1 MLASH
6 GTIGALEAEKEAFSL
21 CADGALIHHL
31 IVVPDFWKGMIGKDF
46 LNDPSS
52 VNGFGNYVESELES
66 EIRKQTEKLAK
77 AANRKKMRYDY
88 QVVVGKPAEIMIK
101 TAFSGKFDLAVIGS
115 PRPKGSKGLRSRMD
129 LDTIAR
135 NLKIPILIIPYPAA
149 S

>member
-1 MLASH
+1 
-6 GTIGALEAEKEAFSL
+6 
-21 CADGALIHHL
+21 
-31 IVVPDFWKGMIGKDF
+31 VPDFWKGMIGKDF